1 MRQMLQLNRI
11 KQLRYGLLLPGLWGG
26 LLWCLPVDAA
36 QLESW
41 RFDQTQNQLRFT
53 TDQAVSP
60 RVQLIPDPTRLVVDL
75 PGVVFGR
82 PTVTQN
88 VGAQFRSVRVG
99 QFDAQTARIVVE
111 LAPGYIVDPEQVKV
125 EGDSPTNWS
134 IKLPT
139 PSAWTQNSA
148 TVTPPVTASAE
159 PLPDPPAASDSLGEP
174 LPPDSIAIANA
185 EPATAEPSS
194 QTDTVAAADQTTI
207 RDLVVTSDGYFFKTL
222 GPKPDVK
229 LRNSRDKETVTLEVK
244 DAAFVSDLR
253 QKVFKPRFHGVDSIT
268 LQDGPEPGLALITLK
283 VNPDNRGWRA
293 SVSKFSGI
301 VLSPKRKV
309 AGERKPNSA
318 SSLIPRPVRAADAP
332 RAGQLATI
340 QGIDLGGEQLLI
352 RADGQL
358 SYTQGWEGSTY
369 RITVRSAQLAPG
381 LRPPQVGLGSSLS
394 EVRVLQQDPT
404 TVTILAKP
412 ASGVRI
418 LGLQAYNP
426 QSLLLRLARAGG
438 TTTNIPSTISR
449 PPTTVSP
456 APGSLPAVRGR
467 PVIVI
472 DPGHGG
478 KDPGAIGIGGL
489 RETDVVLDI
498 SNQVAR
504 ILQQQGVVVRM
515 TRSNETFVSLQG
527 RVAFAERARATA
539 FVSIHANAISLS
551 RPDVNG
557 LETYHAPGARLGSRL
572 ARTIHN
578 TILRNI
584 SMGSRGVRS
593 ARFYVLRKSSMPAV
607 LVETGFLTGR
617 DDNPRLRN
625 PAWRSQMAQSIAQGI
640 LNYLSGRYN

>member
-1 MRQMLQLNRI
+1 MHQMLQLNRI
-11 KQLRYGLLLPGLWGG
+11 KQLRVGLLLPGLWGG

-36 QLESW
+36 QLKSW

-75 PGVVFGR
+75 PGVTLGR

-111 LAPGYIVDPEQVKV
+111 LAPGYIVDPAQVKV
-125 EGDSPTNWS
+125 EGNSPTNWS
-134 IKLPT
+134 IKLPE
-139 PSAWTQNSA
+139 PSVWQQNSA
-148 TVTPPVTASAE
+148 ASSSPTIASPTEASPDLPEAPESGGSAPPPV
-159 PLPDPPAASDSLGEP
+159 
-174 LPPDSIAIANA
+174 AIANSAPTAA
-185 EPATAEPSS
+185 EPAP
-194 QTDTVAAADQTTI
+194 QTDTVAAANRTTI
-207 RDLVVTSDGYFFKTL
+207 RDLVVTNDGFFFKTV

-229 LRNSRDKETVTLEVK
+229 LRNSRDRETVTLEVK
-244 DAAFVSDLR
+244 DAAFISELR
-253 QKVFKPRFHGVDSIT
+253 QKIFKPRYHGVESIT
-268 LQDGPEPGLALITLK
+268 LQEGPDPGMALITMK
-283 VNPDNRGWRA
+283 VNSESRGWRA

-301 VLSPKRKV
+301 VLSPKRKT
-309 AGERKPNSA
+309 AGTRKPPSA
-318 SSLIPRPVRAADAP
+318 SSLIPRPTRTADASKN
-332 RAGQLATI
+332 GQLATI
-340 QGIDLGGEQLLI
+340 RAIDLGGDQLLI

-369 RITVRSAQLAPG
+369 RITVRSAQIAPG
-381 LRPPQVGLGSSLS
+381 LRAPQVGLGSSLS
-394 EVRVLQQDPT
+394 EVRILQQDPT

-418 LGLQAYNP
+418 LGLRAFNA
-426 QSLLLRLARAGG
+426 QSLLLQLARSGAPAR
-438 TTTNIPSTISR
+438 IPTANR
-449 PPTTVSP
+449 PATVSP
-456 APGSLPAVRGR
+456 TPRPLPAVQGR

-527 RVAFAERARATA
+527 RVAYAERARATA

-625 PAWRSQMAQSIAQGI
+625 PAWRTQMAQSIAQGV